1 MLSKKYQKQFNFKM
15 KNFFSIND
23 VNNLDE
29 LVNKAISIKANPLA
43 NNALGKGKTIGLVFL
58 NSSLRTRL
66 SSQKAAQNLGLNTII
81 LNANQEAWTWEFEDG
96 SIMNGSTVEHVKDA
110 ANVLSQYCDIIGIRC
125 FAGLQNKEEDSS
137 EKIYSLFEKYA
148 TVPVVS
154 LESATLH
161 PLQSLADCIT
171 IKEHL
176 PLNKKPKVVLTWAP
190 HIKAIPHAVG
200 NSFAQWMNATDY
212 EFVITHPKGYELDSQ
227 FTKEATIEYN
237 QEKALENADFVYVK
251 NWSSFENYGEIL
263 PVEVDWMLT
272 NQKLENTNNAKIM
285 HCLPVRRNVEISD
298 EVLDSDNALIY
309 QQANNR
315 TFAAQVVF
323 EQILQNHEKN

>member
-1 MLSKKYQKQFNFKM
+1 MNR
-15 KNFFSIND
+15 FFSVND
-23 VNNLDE
+23 ITDLHTTIKEAIALKKAPQQNNH
-29 LVNKAISIKANPLA
+29 
-43 NNALGKGKTIGLVFL
+43 LGKGKTIGLVFL

-66 SSQKAAQNLGLNTII
+66 STQKASQNLGLHTII

-96 SIMNGSTVEHVKDA
+96 AIMNGNTIEHVKDA

-125 FAGLQNKEEDSS
+125 FAGLTNKEDDIS
-137 EKIYSLFEKYA
+137 EKVYTLFEKYA

-171 IKEHL
+171 IEEHL
-176 PLNKKPKVVLTWAP
+176 PKDKKPKVVLTWAP
-190 HIKAIPHAVG
+190 HIKPIPHAVG

-212 EFVITHPKGYELDSQ
+212 EFVITHPEGYELDTE
-227 FTKEATIEYN
+227 FTKDAKIEYN

-251 NWSSFENYGEIL
+251 NWSSFKDYGKII
-263 PVEVDWMLT
+263 PVDEDWLLT
-272 NQKLENTNNAKIM
+272 NDKLKTSNNAKIM

-298 EVLDSDNALIY
+298 EVLDSENSLVY

-315 TFAAQVVF
+315 TFAAQI
-323 EQILQNHEKN
+323 ILQKILENNE